1 MINYM
6 IILNHNLRAA
16 QQYGF
21 RPQHSTKYA
30 AVKRIDHASCEME
43 NQKTPTVV
51 FTNLSKVFDTL
62 SYDILLYK
70 LNYYGV
76 TGTEFKLVQN

>member
-6 IILNHNLRAA
+6 IILSHNLLAA
-16 QQYGF
+16 QQYSF
-21 RPQHSTKYA
+21 RPEDSTKYA
-30 AVKRIDHASCEME
+30 AVKLVDHASSKME

-51 FTNLSKVFDTL
+51 FTDLSKAFDTL

-70 LNYYGV
+70 LKCYGV
-76 TGTEFKLVQN
+76 TGAEFELMQN